1 MGETAG
7 GNGVHRVK
15 KSKKGARSNVAASER
30 AVESG
35 NACETAQPSATNHT
49 ISTSGSQMLHIA
61 DLLSHGPENGITL
74 RHLEKLSDLPGREI
88 RRKIER
94 ERRAGALIISDNQH
108 GYYLTDNP
116 AEAQRFARSMQ
127 HRAWEI
133 LRTAR
138 AIEGA
143 AGLD

>member
-1 MGETAG
+1 MMQ
-7 GNGVHRVK
+7 RK
-15 KSKKGARSNVAASER
+15 KNARPDVGASER
-30 AVESG
+30 AGLEAETWQATASITKDTTAPLSG
-35 NACETAQPSATNHT
+35 QALK
-49 ISTSGSQMLHIA
+49 ISS
-61 DLLSHGPENGITL
+61 LLSHGAENGVTL
-74 RHLEKLSDLPGREI
+74 RHLEKLADLPGREV
-88 RRKIER
+88 RRQIER

-108 GYYLTDNP
+108 GYFLTDDP

-127 HRAWEI
+127 HRAREI

>member
-1 MGETAG
+1 MQ
-7 GNGVHRVK
+7 RK
-15 KSKKGARSNVAASER
+15 KNARPDVGASER
-30 AVESG
+30 AGLEAETWQATASITKDTTAPLSG
-35 NACETAQPSATNHT
+35 QALK
-49 ISTSGSQMLHIA
+49 ISS
-61 DLLSHGPENGITL
+61 LLSHGAENGVTL
-74 RHLEKLSDLPGREI
+74 RHLEKLTDLPGREV
-88 RRKIER
+88 RRQIER

-108 GYYLTDNP
+108 GYFLTDDP

-127 HRAWEI
+127 HRAREI

>member
-1 MGETAG
+1 M
-7 GNGVHRVK
+7 
-15 KSKKGARSNVAASER
+15 SNTRKTRPGIAVPGR
-30 AVESG
+30 AVETG
-35 NACETAQPSATNHT
+35 TPAKMATT
-49 ISTSGSQMLHIA
+49 STEDFTTPAAKRQSFRIA
-61 DLLSHGPENGITL
+61 DLLSHGAENGVTL
-74 RHLEKLSDLPGREI
+74 RHLEKLADLPGREV
-88 RRKIER
+88 RRQIER

-108 GYYLTDNP
+108 GYFLTDDP

-127 HRAWEI
+127 HRAREI

>member
-1 MGETAG
+1 MQ
-7 GNGVHRVK
+7 RK
-15 KSKKGARSNVAASER
+15 KNARPDVGASER
-30 AVESG
+30 AGLEAETWQATASITKDTTAPLSG
-35 NACETAQPSATNHT
+35 QALK
-49 ISTSGSQMLHIA
+49 ISS
-61 DLLSHGPENGITL
+61 LLSHGAENGVTL
-74 RHLEKLSDLPGREI
+74 RHLEKLADLPGREV
-88 RRKIER
+88 RRQIER

-108 GYYLTDNP
+108 GYFLTDDP

-127 HRAWEI
+127 HRAREI

>member
-1 MGETAG
+1 MRKNRKARPGEATPRRAKMEAG
-7 GNGVHRVK
+7 TG
-15 KSKKGARSNVAASER
+15 
-30 AVESG
+30 
-35 NACETAQPSATNHT
+35 QATT
-49 ISTSGSQMLHIA
+49 STSNSTTGGTTGQAVHIA
-61 DLLSHGPENGITL
+61 DFLSYGSENGVTL
-74 RHLEKLSDLPGREI
+74 RHLEKLADLPGREV
-88 RRKIER
+88 RRQIER

-108 GYYLTDNP
+108 GYFLTDDP

-127 HRAWEI
+127 HRAREI

>member
-1 MGETAG
+1 MTWTKWSGWC
-7 GNGVHRVK
+7 RVLPM
-15 KSKKGARSNVAASER
+15 R
-30 AVESG
+30 
-35 NACETAQPSATNHT
+35 
-49 ISTSGSQMLHIA
+49 IA
-61 DLLSHGPENGITL
+61 DLLSHGAENGVTL
-74 RHLEKLSDLPGREI
+74 RHLEKLADLPDREV
-88 RRKIER
+88 RRQIER

-108 GYYLTDNP
+108 GYFLTDDP

-127 HRAWEI
+127 HRAREI